1 MTIKSL
7 IRTIPD
13 YPKPGIQFR
22 DITSLLEDANGLRTA
37 VEGLAAPF
45 RDERI
50 GKVAGIEARGF
61 LFGVAVALELDAGFV
76 PVRKAGKLPG
86 PTVGREYDLEYG
98 TDRVEVHSDAL
109 VPGERVLV
117 VDDLIATG
125 GTAEA
130 TIHLIDNIGA
140 EIVGC
145 AFVIDLPD
153 LGGSRRIAEN
163 GYRVSALCAFEG
175 E

>member
-1 MTIKSL
+1 MSIKSL

-22 DITSLLEDANGLRTA
+22 DITTLLEDAKGLRTA
-37 VEGLAAPF
+37 VESLAEPF
-45 RDERI
+45 RGDRVN
-50 GKVAGIEARGF
+50 KVAGIEARGF
-61 LFGVAVALELDAGFV
+61 IFGAAVALELEAGFV

-86 PTVGREYDLEYG
+86 ATVGREYELEYG
-98 TDRVEVHSDAL
+98 TDRIEIHADAL
-109 VPGERVLV
+109 GPGDRVLI

-125 GTAEA
+125 GTAAA
-130 TIHLIDNIGA
+130 TVRLIDDIGA

-153 LGGSRRIAEN
+153 LGGSKRIGAN
-163 GYRVSALCAFEG
+163 GFRVVSLCAFEG

>member
-1 MTIKSL
+1 MNIKSL
-7 IRTIPD
+7 IRTIHD

-109 VPGERVLV
+109 DRGERVLV

-153 LGGSRRIAEN
+153 LGGSKRIEAN
-163 GYRVSALCAFEG
+163 GYRVSSLCAFEG

>member
-22 DITSLLEDANGLRTA
+22 DITSLLEDASGLRTA

-45 RDERI
+45 RGERI

-130 TIHLIDNIGA
+130 AIRVVEELGGQ
-140 EIVGC
+140 IVGL
-145 AFVIDLPD
+145 AVVIDLPD
-153 LGGSRRIAEN
+153 VGGRRRIEEL
-163 GYRVSALCAFEG
+163 GHKLTSLCEFEG

>member
-1 MTIKSL
+1 MSVKSL

-22 DITSLLEDANGLRTA
+22 DITSLLENAKGLRIA
-37 VEGLAAPF
+37 VESLAEPF
-45 RDERI
+45 VGDRI
-50 GKVAGIEARGF
+50 DKVAGIEARGF
-61 LFGVAVALELDAGFV
+61 LFGVAVALELEAGFV

-86 PTVGREYDLEYG
+86 ATVGRDYELEYG
-98 TDRVEVHSDAL
+98 TDRVEVHADAFE
-109 VPGERVLV
+109 PGDRVLI

-130 TIHLIDNIGA
+130 TIQLIDNIGA

-153 LGGSRRIAEN
+153 LGGSKRIGAN
-163 GYRVSALCAFEG
+163 GFRVVSLCAFEG